1 MVGSVQWMA
10 ENGVSLD
17 KLPNAASIIQRTQS
31 LESEGKTVVLF
42 AINSCFGGYIAIADE
57 IKPEA
62 KATVRVL
69 KKMGILAWMVTGDN
83 RRTAHAIA
91 SQIGIDHVF
100 AEVLPSQKSKKVME
114 LKNNKYVV
122 AMVGDGI
129 NDSPALAEADVGIA
143 IGAGT
148 DVAIEA
154 ANIVL
159 VKNDLRDVITAI
171 DLSRKTFNRIR
182 LNYIWASLY
191 NILGI
196 PLAAGVLVPAGIV
209 IPPMLAGLCMAF
221 SSVSVVL
228 SSLHLKTY
236 KKPVITTDDYFGG
249 ATKKG
254 WIPLTSI
261 TVSSE

>member
-1 MVGSVQWMA
+1 
-10 ENGVSLD
+10 
-17 KLPNAASIIQRTQS
+17 
-31 LESEGKTVVLF
+31 
-42 AINSCFGGYIAIADE
+42 
-57 IKPEA
+57 
-62 KATVRVL
+62 
-69 KKMGILAWMVTGDN
+69 
-83 RRTAHAIA
+83 
-91 SQIGIDHVF
+91 
-100 AEVLPSQKSKKVME
+100 
-114 LKNNKYVV
+114 
-122 AMVGDGI
+122 
-129 NDSPALAEADVGIA
+129 VGIA

-182 LNYIWASLY
+182 LNYIWACLY

-236 KKPVITTDDYFGG
+236 KKPVISTDDYFGG
-249 ATKKG
+249 EQTKRG

-261 TVSSE
+261 TVSE

>member
-1 MVGSVQWMA
+1 
-10 ENGVSLD
+10 
-17 KLPNAASIIQRTQS
+17 
-31 LESEGKTVVLF
+31 
-42 AINSCFGGYIAIADE
+42 
-57 IKPEA
+57 
-62 KATVRVL
+62 
-69 KKMGILAWMVTGDN
+69 
-83 RRTAHAIA
+83 
-91 SQIGIDHVF
+91 VF
-100 AEVLPSQKSKKVME
+100 AEVLPSQKSKKVSE
-114 LKNNKYVV
+114 LRARKYVV

-191 NILGI
+191 NVLGI
-196 PLAAGVLVPAGIV
+196 PLAAGVLAPAGISV
-209 IPPMLAGLCMAF
+209 PPMLAGLCMAF

-236 KKPVITTDDYFGG
+236 KKPEIPLDDFGS

-254 WIPLTSI
+254 WIPLTTIS
-261 TVSSE
+261 VKE